1 MVSLAYEGSALN
13 VIYSFVYI
21 SINSWILILFN
32 GLQSVTIIN
41 SLDAQ
46 IVPGLAAG
54 SPFKLAFL
62 LLSALT
68 FWGHFLILWH

>member
-1 MVSLAYEGSALN
+1 M
-13 VIYSFVYI
+13 
-21 SINSWILILFN
+21 LFN

-41 SLDAQ
+41 SFEAQ